1 MRTFWTIVNVGSYV
15 YLLFVLVLMKI
26 EIDLIMKL
34 WQCDVIVMKYDVNDS

>member
-15 YLLFVLVLMKI
+15 YLLRVVVLMKI

-34 WQCDVIVMKYDVNDS
+34 WKCDVLVIKYDVNDY